1 VELHHSIQPAIPQFI
16 GLLKDKH
23 PDVQS
28 AATLVLAKLA
38 GYRECQLDII
48 AALLMRS

>member
-16 GLLKDKH
+16 ELLKDQH

-28 AATLVLAKLA
+28 AAALTLVKLA
-38 GYRECQLDII
+38 GYGKHQLDII